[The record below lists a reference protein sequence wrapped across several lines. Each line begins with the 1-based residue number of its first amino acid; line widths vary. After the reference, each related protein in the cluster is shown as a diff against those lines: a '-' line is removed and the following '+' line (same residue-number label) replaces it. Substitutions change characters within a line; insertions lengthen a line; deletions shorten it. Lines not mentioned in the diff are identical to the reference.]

1 MSDLGK
7 AYVQIVPS
15 AQGISGS
22 ISSLLDGE
30 SKSAGNL
37 AGLNIVGALKGV
49 IGAAAIGKFL
59 ADSITTGAE
68 FDQSMSQV
76 AATMGLTMDE
86 MANQVGTVDLAWGEF
101 SGNLREY
108 AQEMGANTA
117 FSASQASDALNYMA
131 LAGYDVQTSMEM
143 LPNVLNLAAAGS
155 MDLALASDMVT
166 DTQTALGLSTE
177 RTSQLVDEM
186 AKTASTTNTSVSQ
199 LGDAMLTIG
208 ATARNLSG
216 GFLALESGEV
226 LAYDGTQSLSMAL
239 GVLADNGIKGSEG
252 GTHLRNMIMSLTSPT
267 DKAAK
272 AMDGLGLEVYDAEG
286 NMRPFISILADM
298 NLAMDEMTDAE
309 KTDIISTIF
318 NKTDIASVNA
328 LLATS
333 EDRWLEVGSAIL
345 DAEGAAQQMAD
356 TQLDNL
362 AGDVTLFKSAL
373 EGVKIALSD
382 LVTPALREV
391 VSLGSELMSAITT
404 ALTEGDMS
412 GLSELGNKIIQMV
425 ADGIAAAPDKYLMI
439 AHMVEGMLLSIV
451 DALPGLLETGS
462 EIVNGVISGVSEKLP
477 DLLNE
482 GVEIVTNITN
492 GVTENLPEILAK
504 GVEIVSNIANGIL
517 NNLPE
522 LITTAGNMLTTF
534 VTFVLQN
541 MPTIL
546 QAGVTLLQNL
556 VNGIIS
562 NLPQIISSV
571 VSVISTFISTIG
583 QNLPQIL
590 NQGIQIIGQL
600 VVGLLQAIPQIISAM
615 PEIISSI
622 IGAFEEIDWGEIGMN
637 LIQGIAN
644 GITSAAGWIVDA
656 AIDAAEAAFDA
667 ACSWLGINSPSKKGI
682 WMGDMYVEG
691 MAKGIKDNMDTLTD
705 ATDDLMDDTFGEL
718 TVPQASFNLAQS
730 GRTDG
735 NVTINMTI
743 NGAEGQDVNAL
754 AEIIQNRIN
763 DAVYQRRSVYA

>member
-7 AYVQIVPS
+7 AYIQIIPS

-22 ISSLLDGE
+22 ISNLLDGE

-37 AGLNIVGALKGV
+37 AGLNIVGALKGA

-59 ADSITTGAE
+59 ADSVTTGAE
-68 FDQSMSQV
+68 FDRSMSQV

-86 MANQVGTVDLAWGEF
+86 MASQVGTVDLAWGEF

-186 AKTASTTNTSVSQ
+186 ARTASTTNTSVSQ

-226 LAYDGTQSLSMAL
+226 LAYDSTQSLSMAL

-267 DKAAK
+267 DKATM
-272 AMDGLGLEVYDAEG
+272 AMNSLGLEVYDAEG
-286 NMRPFISILADM
+286 NMRPFISILSDM
-298 NLAMDEMTDAE
+298 NIAMDEMTDAE

-333 EDRWLEVGSAIL
+333 EDRWIEVGSAIL

-391 VSLGSELMSAITT
+391 VSLGSELMSGITSAIQN
-404 ALTEGDMS
+404 GDMS
-412 GLSELGNKIIQMV
+412 GLLNVGQRIVQMI
-425 ADGIAAAPDKYLMI
+425 ADGIAAAPEKYLML
-439 AHMVEGMLLSIV
+439 ANMVEGIWSSIET
-451 DALPGLLETGS
+451 ALPGLLSTGT
-462 EIVNGVISGVSEKLP
+462 EIVRGVLDGITSTLP
-477 DLLNE
+477 SVLEE
-482 GVEIVTNITN
+482 GVVIVTN
-492 GVTENLPEILAK
+492 V
-504 GVEIVSNIANGIL
+504 ANGIL
-517 NNLPE
+517 RNLPE
-522 LITTAGNMLTTF
+522 LITAAGELISTF
-534 VTFVLQN
+534 TSFIMQN
-541 MPTIL
+541 YPVIL
-546 QAGVTLLQNL
+546 EKGAELLINL
-556 VNGIIS
+556 VTGIIN
-562 NLPQIISSV
+562 NLPQIVSSV
-571 VSVISTFISTIG
+571 VQIVTKFVATVAT
-583 QNLPQIL
+583 NLPKFIE
-590 NQGIQIIGQL
+590 QGITIIAKL
-600 VVGLLQAIPQIISAM
+600 VVGIIKAIPQVVAAIPQVVRAIIN
-615 PEIISSI
+615 
-622 IGAFEEIDWGEIGMN
+622 AFTSIDWGSVGRN

-644 GITSAAGWIVDA
+644 GIRNAVGII
-656 AIDAAEAAFDA
+656 IDAAREAAESAFNA
-667 ACSWLGINSPSKKGI
+667 AKNFLGIQSPAKKGMWIGDMYDEGFALGINQNADKVI
-682 WMGDMYVEG
+682 
-691 MAKGIKDNMDTLTD
+691 D
-705 ATDDLMDDTFGEL
+705 ATNQLVDDAFGTL
-718 TVPQASFNLAQS
+718 SAPQANFNITPDTKSTGSL
-730 GRTDG
+730 
-735 NVTINMTI
+735 ILNMTI
-743 NGAEGQDVNAL
+743 NGAEGQDINAL
-754 AEIIQNRIN
+754 AEIIQDKIN
-763 DAVYQRRSVYA
+763 NAIQSREHVYA

>member
-7 AYVQIVPS
+7 AYIQIIPS

-22 ISSLLDGE
+22 ISNLLDGE

-37 AGLNIVGALKGV
+37 AGLNIVGALKGA

-59 ADSITTGAE
+59 ADSVTTGAE
-68 FDQSMSQV
+68 FDRSMSQV

-86 MANQVGTVDLAWGEF
+86 MASQVGTVDLAWGEF

-186 AKTASTTNTSVSQ
+186 ARTASTTNTSVSQ

-226 LAYDGTQSLSMAL
+226 LAYDSTQSLSMAL

-267 DKAAK
+267 DKATM
-272 AMDGLGLEVYDAEG
+272 AMNSLGLEVYDAEG
-286 NMRPFISILADM
+286 NMRPFISILSDM
-298 NLAMDEMTDAE
+298 NIAMDEMTDAE

-333 EDRWLEVGSAIL
+333 EDRWIEVGSAIL

-391 VSLGSELMSAITT
+391 VSLGSELMSGITSAIQN
-404 ALTEGDMS
+404 GDMS
-412 GLSELGNKIIQMV
+412 GLLNVGQRIVQMI
-425 ADGIAAAPDKYLMI
+425 ADGIAAAPEKYLML
-439 AHMVEGMLLSIV
+439 ANMVEGIWSSIET
-451 DALPGLLETGS
+451 ALPGLLSTGT
-462 EIVNGVISGVSEKLP
+462 EIVRGVLDGITSTLP
-477 DLLNE
+477 SVLEE
-482 GVEIVTNITN
+482 GVRIVTN
-492 GVTENLPEILAK
+492 V
-504 GVEIVSNIANGIL
+504 ANGIL
-517 NNLPE
+517 RNLPE
-522 LITTAGNMLTTF
+522 LITAAGELISTF
-534 VTFVLQN
+534 TSFIMQN
-541 MPTIL
+541 YPVIL
-546 QAGVTLLQNL
+546 EKGAELLINL
-556 VNGIIS
+556 VTGIIN
-562 NLPQIISSV
+562 NLPQIVSSV
-571 VSVISTFISTIG
+571 VQIVAKFVATVAT
-583 QNLPQIL
+583 NLPKFL
-590 NQGIQIIGQL
+590 EQGITIIAKL
-600 VVGLLQAIPQIISAM
+600 VVGIIKAIPQVVAAIPQVVRAIIN
-615 PEIISSI
+615 
-622 IGAFEEIDWGEIGMN
+622 AFTSIDWGSVGRN

-644 GITSAAGWIVDA
+644 GIRNAVGII
-656 AIDAAEAAFDA
+656 IDAAREAAESAFNA
-667 ACSWLGINSPSKKGI
+667 AKNFLGIQSPAKKGMWIGDMYDEGFALGINQNADKVI
-682 WMGDMYVEG
+682 
-691 MAKGIKDNMDTLTD
+691 D
-705 ATDDLMDDTFGEL
+705 ATNQLVDDAFGTL
-718 TVPQASFNLAQS
+718 SAPQANFNITPDTKSTGSL
-730 GRTDG
+730 
-735 NVTINMTI
+735 ILNMTI
-743 NGAEGQDVNAL
+743 NGAEGQDINAL
-754 AEIIQNRIN
+754 AEIIQDKIN
-763 DAVYQRRSVYA
+763 NAIQSREYVYA

>member
-7 AYVQIVPS
+7 AYIQIIPS

-22 ISSLLDGE
+22 ISNLLDGE

-37 AGLNIVGALKGV
+37 AGLNIVGALKGA

-59 ADSITTGAE
+59 ADSVTTGAE
-68 FDQSMSQV
+68 FDRSMSQV

-86 MANQVGTVDLAWGEF
+86 MASQVGTVDLAWGEF

-186 AKTASTTNTSVSQ
+186 ARTASTTNTSVSQ

-226 LAYDGTQSLSMAL
+226 LAYDSTQSLSMAL

-267 DKAAK
+267 DKATM
-272 AMDGLGLEVYDAEG
+272 AMNSLGLEVYDAEG
-286 NMRPFISILADM
+286 NMRPFISILSDM
-298 NLAMDEMTDAE
+298 NIAMDEMTDAE

-333 EDRWLEVGSAIL
+333 EDRWIEVGSAIL

-391 VSLGSELMSAITT
+391 VSLGSELMSGITSAIQN
-404 ALTEGDMS
+404 GDMS
-412 GLSELGNKIIQMV
+412 GLLNVGQRIVQMI
-425 ADGIAAAPDKYLMI
+425 ADGIAAAPEKYLML
-439 AHMVEGMLLSIV
+439 ANMVEGIWSSIET
-451 DALPGLLETGS
+451 ALPGLLSTGT
-462 EIVNGVISGVSEKLP
+462 EIVRGVLDGITSTLP
-477 DLLNE
+477 SVLEE
-482 GVEIVTNITN
+482 GVTIVTN
-492 GVTENLPEILAK
+492 V
-504 GVEIVSNIANGIL
+504 ANGIL
-517 NNLPE
+517 RNLPE
-522 LITTAGNMLTTF
+522 LITAAGELISTF
-534 VTFVLQN
+534 TSFIMQN
-541 MPTIL
+541 YPVIL
-546 QAGVTLLQNL
+546 EKGAELLINL
-556 VNGIIS
+556 VTGIIN
-562 NLPQIISSV
+562 NLPQIVSSV
-571 VSVISTFISTIG
+571 VQIVAKFVATVAT
-583 QNLPQIL
+583 NLPKFL
-590 NQGIQIIGQL
+590 EQGITIIAKL
-600 VVGLLQAIPQIISAM
+600 VVGIIKAIPQVVAAIPQVVRAIIN
-615 PEIISSI
+615 
-622 IGAFEEIDWGEIGMN
+622 AFTSIDWGSVGRN

-644 GITSAAGWIVDA
+644 GIRNAVGII
-656 AIDAAEAAFDA
+656 IDAARDA
-667 ACSWLGINSPSKKGI
+667 AESAFNAAKNFLGIQSPAKKGMWIGDMYDEGFALGINQNADKVI
-682 WMGDMYVEG
+682 
-691 MAKGIKDNMDTLTD
+691 D
-705 ATDDLMDDTFGEL
+705 ATNQLVDDAFGTL
-718 TVPQASFNLAQS
+718 SAPQANFNITPGTKSTGSL
-730 GRTDG
+730 
-735 NVTINMTI
+735 ILNMTI
-743 NGAEGQDVNAL
+743 NGAEGQDINAL
-754 AEIIQNRIN
+754 AEIIQDKIN
-763 DAVYQRRSVYA
+763 NAIQSREYVYA

>member
-166 DTQTALGLSTE
+166 DTQTALGLSTD

-186 AKTASTTNTSVSQ
+186 AKTASTTNTSVTQ

-267 DKAAK
+267 DKATM
-272 AMDGLGLEVYDAEG
+272 AMNSLGLEVYDAEG
-286 NMRPFISILADM
+286 NMRPFISILSDM
-298 NLAMDEMTDAE
+298 NIAMDEMTDAE

-333 EDRWLEVGSAIL
+333 EDRWVEVGSAIL

-373 EGVKIALSD
+373 EGVKIAISD
-382 LVTPALREV
+382 QVTPALREV
-391 VSLGSELMSAITT
+391 VSLGADLMSAITSAIT
-404 ALTEGDMS
+404 SGDMS
-412 GLSELGNKIIQMV
+412 GFAELGQRIVQMITE
-425 ADGIAAAPDKYLMI
+425 GIAAAPERMMML
-439 AHMVEGMLLSIV
+439 ANMVEGMFSSIEAALPELLSTGAEMVRGILEGITSS
-451 DALPGLLETGS
+451 LPSVL
-462 EIVNGVISGVSEKLP
+462 
-477 DLLNE
+477 D
-482 GVEIVTNITN
+482 
-492 GVTENLPEILAK
+492 K
-504 GVEIVSNIANGIL
+504 GVQIITNIANGIL
-517 NNLPE
+517 SNLPTI
-522 LITTAGNMLTTF
+522 ITTAGELINTF
-534 VTFVLQN
+534 TSFIMQN
-541 MPTIL
+541 YPVIIEKG
-546 QAGVTLLQNL
+546 AELLINL
-556 VNGIIS
+556 VTGIIN
-562 NLPQIISSV
+562 NLPQIVSSV
-571 VSVISTFISTIG
+571 LQIVTKFIQTIVS
-583 QNLPQIL
+583 NLPRFL
-590 NQGIQIIGQL
+590 EQGITIIAKL
-600 VVGLLQAIPQIISAM
+600 AAGLIRAIPQVVAAIPQVVRAIIN
-615 PEIISSI
+615 
-622 IGAFEEIDWGEIGMN
+622 AFTSIDWGSIGRN

-644 GITSAAGWIVDA
+644 GIRNAVGII
-656 AIDAAEAAFDA
+656 IDAARDA
-667 ACSWLGINSPSKKGI
+667 AESAFNAAKNFLGIESPAKKGI
-682 WMGDMYVEG
+682 WIGDMYDEG
-691 MAKGIKDNMDTLTD
+691 FALGINQNADKVID
-705 ATDDLMDDTFGEL
+705 ATDELVNDAFGTL
-718 TVPQASFNLAQS
+718 SGPQANFSIEPNTKSSGNL
-730 GRTDG
+730 TL
-735 NVTINMTI
+735 NMTI
-743 NGAEGQDVNAL
+743 NGAEGQDINAL
-754 AEIIQNRIN
+754 ADIIQDKIN
-763 DAVYQRRSVYA
+763 NAVKSRELVYA

>member
-7 AYVQIVPS
+7 AYIQIIPS

-22 ISSLLDGE
+22 ISNLLDGE

-37 AGLNIVGALKGV
+37 AGLNIVGALKGA

-59 ADSITTGAE
+59 ADSVTTGAE
-68 FDQSMSQV
+68 FDRSMSQV

-86 MANQVGTVDLAWGEF
+86 MASQVGTVDLAWGEF

-186 AKTASTTNTSVSQ
+186 ARTASTTNTSVSQ

-226 LAYDGTQSLSMAL
+226 LAYDSTQSLSMAL

-267 DKAAK
+267 DKATM
-272 AMDGLGLEVYDAEG
+272 AMNSLGLEVYDAEG
-286 NMRPFISILADM
+286 NMRPFISILSDM
-298 NLAMDEMTDAE
+298 NIAMDEMTDAE

-333 EDRWLEVGSAIL
+333 EDRWIEVGSAIL

-391 VSLGSELMSAITT
+391 VSLGSELMSGITSAIQN
-404 ALTEGDMS
+404 GDMS
-412 GLSELGNKIIQMV
+412 GLLNVGQRIVQMI
-425 ADGIAAAPDKYLMI
+425 ADGIAAAPEKYLML
-439 AHMVEGMLLSIV
+439 ANMVEGIWSSIET
-451 DALPGLLETGS
+451 ALPGLLSTGT
-462 EIVNGVISGVSEKLP
+462 EIVRGVLDGITSTLP
-477 DLLNE
+477 SVLEE
-482 GVEIVTNITN
+482 GVTIVTN
-492 GVTENLPEILAK
+492 V
-504 GVEIVSNIANGIL
+504 ANGIL
-517 NNLPE
+517 RNLPE
-522 LITTAGNMLTTF
+522 LITAAGELISTF
-534 VTFVLQN
+534 TSFIMQN
-541 MPTIL
+541 YPVIL
-546 QAGVTLLQNL
+546 EKGAELLINL
-556 VNGIIS
+556 VTGIIN
-562 NLPQIISSV
+562 NLPQIVSSV
-571 VSVISTFISTIG
+571 VQIVAKFVATIAT
-583 QNLPQIL
+583 NLPKFL
-590 NQGIQIIGQL
+590 EQGITIIAKL
-600 VVGLLQAIPQIISAM
+600 VVGIIKAIPQVVAAIPQVVRAIIN
-615 PEIISSI
+615 
-622 IGAFEEIDWGEIGMN
+622 AFTSIDWGSVGRN

-644 GITSAAGWIVDA
+644 GIRNAVGII
-656 AIDAAEAAFDA
+656 IDAAREAAESAFNA
-667 ACSWLGINSPSKKGI
+667 AKNFLGIQSPAKKGMWIGDMYDEGFALGINQNADKVI
-682 WMGDMYVEG
+682 
-691 MAKGIKDNMDTLTD
+691 D
-705 ATDDLMDDTFGEL
+705 ATNQLVDDAFGTL
-718 TVPQASFNLAQS
+718 SAPQANFNITPDTKSTGSL
-730 GRTDG
+730 
-735 NVTINMTI
+735 ILNMTI
-743 NGAEGQDVNAL
+743 NGAEGQDINAL
-754 AEIIQNRIN
+754 AEIIQDKIN
-763 DAVYQRRSVYA
+763 NAIQSREYVYA